1 MYWECVCRVC
11 SDRSSTCTAVL
22 EFRVWTPVKGCSYL
36 GKNISMWLMASQWQS
51 PERLETLRHSL
62 QSKNLYFEFC
72 PSKKLQRLT
81 CSRSSGIC
89 LSLPMF
95 CHSIVLH
102 LFIFHTFYLL
112 FSYSIYISI
121 ICLIYHSIV
130 LSIIHSIV
138 LSVILIIYC
147 SFYYSFSISYNC
159 DKSGNFF
166 FIKRNWKHWYF
177 PLINLQFIVWI
188 HSVVIFRLF

>member
-89 LSLPMF
+89 LSLCHLF

-102 LFIFHTFYLL
+102 LFIFHTFYLP
-112 FSYSIYISI
+112 FSYSIYLSI

-138 LSVILIIYC
+138 LSVILIIYR
-147 SFYYSFSISYNC
+147 SIVHSIILFLFLISISYNC
-159 DKSGNFF
+159 DKFGNFF
-166 FIKRNWKHWYF
+166 Y
-177 PLINLQFIVWI
+177 
-188 HSVVIFRLF
+188 

>member
-62 QSKNLYFEFC
+62 QSKNLCFRFC
-72 PSKKLQRLT
+72 PSKKWQRLI

-89 LSLPMF
+89 LFLCHLL

-102 LFIFHTFYLL
+102 LFIFHTFYLP
-112 FSYSIYISI
+112 FSYSIYLSI
-121 ICLIYHSIV
+121 ICDPLCEIQHKVSRDNKHQSLIFTIHFTIISIFDMTL
-130 LSIIHSIV
+130 LSQ
-138 LSVILIIYC
+138 Y
-147 SFYYSFSISYNC
+147 
-159 DKSGNFF
+159 
-166 FIKRNWKHWYF
+166 
-177 PLINLQFIVWI
+177 
-188 HSVVIFRLF
+188 